1 MQRVR
6 DIYAELGMPGQQKLW
21 LEVRKRKIAVSRSQV
36 NEFVQKQAE
45 RQVFTNPLPRAE
57 GKTAS
62 EDVDARY
69 MLDIVNFRTDL
80 MALFLVNVFTRK
92 VWAVAIKD
100 KTAASV
106 LSAGRALISRLPEPP
121 KVVSSDDGLEYTQLT
136 DYLKEKGIAHKQS
149 TADTDKNA
157 LAVLDR
163 AVQDVKAR
171 FARILA
177 STGKGEEKNKLEKS
191 LKAHNNSFH
200 STTHGS
206 PNEVGK
212 DENLIFMNLQDNA
225 LKFEHNAQI
234 LDKRTVALE
243 ATGAFRKPLP
253 GVVKNKFRRGYE
265 AKYGSV
271 EQVREIKGSNVVAT
285 DGSTVDIKLVKA
297 IPATSG
303 QPPDISEENQR
314 VTKKRDKLYDMME
327 IIQEF
332 IGGREVSLRSLATHL
347 AKQRFDLDGQQKTYK
362 ELLRSQSLLGFG
374 ALADAIRLFPQMLK
388 LTKEGFYLKRA

>member
-6 DIYAELGMPGQQKLW
+6 DLYDELGMPGAQKLW
-21 LEVRKRKIAVSRSQV
+21 LEVRKRKIAVTKSQI
-36 NEFVQKQAE
+36 NDFVQRQAE
-45 RQVFTNPLPRAE
+45 RQVFAQPLPRAE

-62 EDVDARY
+62 EDVNARY
-69 MLDIVNFRTDL
+69 MLDVVFVRDLIVV
-80 MALFLVNVFTRK
+80 FLVNVFTRK
-92 VWAVAIKD
+92 TWAKTVPD
-100 KTAASV
+100 KSAANVLAAGKVLINRLEEKPKV
-106 LSAGRALISRLPEPP
+106 LSTDA
-121 KVVSSDDGLEYTQLT
+121 GLEYEELSPW
-136 DYLKEKGIAHKQS
+136 LKEKGIAHKQS

-285 DGSTVDIKLVKA
+285 DGSQVDIKLVKA

-347 AKQRFDLDGQQKTYK
+347 AKQRFDSDGQQKTYK

-388 LTKEGFYLKRA
+388 LTREGFYVKRV